1 MARRATST
9 YGFKR
14 TYGLL
19 ETRIRKAGEARGF
32 AVSRLL
38 THWDEVAGP
47 DIAAMARPVEV
58 KYGRSGNM
66 GATLVLLTTGAHAPV
81 LEMEKERL
89 RAKVNGVYGYNAIAK
104 VRITQTAPT
113 GFSDGQVAFERK
125 PQPKAEPAPDPAT
138 QAKAREVATGVR
150 DGGLREALERL
161 GQNIMT
167 TKRN

>member
-1 MARRATST
+1 MARRATTT

-32 AVSRLL
+32 AVSKLL
-38 THWDEVAGP
+38 THWEEVAGA

-58 KYGRSGNM
+58 KYGRGAM

-81 LEMEKERL
+81 LEMEKEKL
-89 RAKVNGVYGYNAIAK
+89 RAKVNAVYGYNAISK

-113 GFSDGQVAFERK
+113 GFSEGHVQFERR
-125 PQPKAEPAPDPAT
+125 QPPPEEPPADPVLVEKAHV
-138 QAKAREVATGVR
+138 VA
-150 DGGLREALERL
+150 DGIHDDGLRAALERL
-161 GQNIMT
+161 GRNVL
-167 TKRN
+167 KR